1 MQAGGL
7 RGFWP
12 PMAPPFAIVLA
23 MVCAV
28 GCGRPQPSMRVTLA
42 GASPGGAWSAIGE
55 ALTDELRQGIPDGLF
70 TLEPGQDGANAALV
84 QDGRVELGLL
94 HASIARA
101 AIAGTFPFA
110 TALPDVR
117 AVMLVYA
124 DAPFHFV
131 VDRRLGVRGFE
142 ELRDRRTPLRIAVNT
157 RGSLME
163 LATRTTLEAY
173 GLSYD
178 AIREAGGDVFYWA
191 FNLAYEAIQGGR
203 LDAVAATVQAPS
215 SQTIDASRLLD
226 LDILSLSP
234 EAIAFA
240 NDRLGTEAAVIPR
253 TAYPFLDHDVQ
264 TFSGRVILV
273 ASAKLPDAVVY
284 RVTRVLHDRLNRIRR
299 AHGSLKSLTPATL
312 PQVGGVP
319 LHPGAERF
327 YRELGV
333 L

>member
-1 MQAGGL
+1 MSCSRQRRL
-7 RGFWP
+7 TP
-12 PMAPPFAIVLA
+12 PAAALLAIAALAACAACAP
-23 MVCAV
+23 
-28 GCGRPQPSMRVTLA
+28 GDTSMRITLA

-55 ALTDELRQGIPDGLF
+55 ALTDELRHGIPDGVF

-84 QDGRVELGLL
+84 QDGRVELGLV

-101 AIAGTFPFA
+101 AIAGTFPF
-110 TALPDVR
+110 TAAQPDVR

-124 DAPFHFV
+124 DAPFHFIV
-131 VDRRLGVRGFE
+131 ARRLGVRRFE
-142 ELRDRRTPLRIAVNT
+142 DLRERRVPLRIAVNT

-178 AIREAGGDVFYWA
+178 SIRAAGGDVLYWA
-191 FNLAYEAIQGGR
+191 FNTAYEAMQAGR
-203 LDAVAATVQAPS
+203 LDVVAATVQAPS

-240 NDRLGTEAAVIPR
+240 NERLGTEAAVIPR
-253 TAYPFLDHDVQ
+253 NAYPFLDHDVH

-273 ASAKLPDAVVY
+273 ASGALADATVY
-284 RVTRVLHDRLNRIRR
+284 RLTRVLHDRLNGLRR
-299 AHGSLKSLTPATL
+299 AHGSLRSLTPATL

-319 LHPGAERF
+319 LHPGAERY
-327 YRELGV
+327 YREIGV